1 MRIDMTFSC
10 GLLFLVAGPA
20 RVRQRRDYSAWSPEF
35 SLRSASHPTESHLP
49 FLRAPVPASLA
60 NALSCLTAGGQ
71 GNRLASNADKEKPPM
86 RLVLLAL
93 LLALAGCNAN
103 RAGPE
108 ITIPPQPTSI
118 RVTPPGAESARLR
131 RRHRQLPHPAG
142 CRSGPNRV
150 GQGVY
155 DEIKGELTE
164 ADQACAEGDNL
175 RALGLLRA
183 SKAKH
188 GYAGWAP
195 GSGLRRLP
203 AP

>member
-1 MRIDMTFSC
+1 M
-10 GLLFLVAGPA
+10 
-20 RVRQRRDYSAWSPEF
+20 
-35 SLRSASHPTESHLP
+35 H
-49 FLRAPVPASLA
+49 
-60 NALSCLTAGGQ
+60 
-71 GNRLASNADKEKPPM
+71 
-86 RLVLLAL
+86 LVLLAL

-118 RVTPPGAESARLR
+118 RVTPPGTESASCAADIASFRTL
-131 RRHRQLPHPAG
+131 QDADLAQ
-142 CRSGPNRV
+142 NRV
-150 GQGVY
+150 GRGVY

-188 GYAGWAP
+188 GYAG
-195 GSGLRRLP
+195 
-203 AP
+203 